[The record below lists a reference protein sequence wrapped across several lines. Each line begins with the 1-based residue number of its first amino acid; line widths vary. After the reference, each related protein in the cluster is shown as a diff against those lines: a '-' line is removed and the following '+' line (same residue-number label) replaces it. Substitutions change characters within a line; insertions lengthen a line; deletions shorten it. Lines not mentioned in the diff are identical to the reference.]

1 MENLFLLIQGA
12 LDRAIRRLRRG
23 RRPERMRRRLLVVQ
37 IDGLARSVFERA
49 LAAGHMPH
57 VRRLLA
63 SGRYRLHPMS
73 VGLPSST
80 PAFQMAAMYGV
91 QPDIPGFHYHD
102 KRRRVDI
109 HFPRA
114 GHAAEVEAA
123 HVAGRRGILEGGS
136 VYGCVFTGGAEN
148 DFFSFAALT
157 RPSGHGLVRVV
168 SGFVVVGWVF
178 LKGVTQTFVELAKLA
193 ARCLVDPRRAR
204 RRFRWTVIK
213 VGVSIWVRQF
223 FTAEVARDL
232 YDGVPAIYVNF
243 LDYDVAAH
251 AFGPRDRAAF
261 RALQF
266 VDRSIRQLSR
276 ILRRVP
282 EHQYDLFILADHGQ
296 AASVPFPKLAGGRSF
311 ERLVFDEVLEANGL
325 TGALVPRSRH
335 RRYAHGFT
343 AYRIGRGAV
352 TAAPRPDRDVAPG
365 REDREAYERGSV
377 RVISAG
383 PNAFLYV
390 VDTADPLPIEE
401 LEERFPGLA
410 ARISTTR
417 GVGFVLA
424 RSADGPVYFH
434 RGARLP
440 LDAAVREWLPDRDD
454 REIVVRDL
462 TTLIAMPS
470 AGDLIIYGTGA
481 PEGNVSYVPEV
492 GAHAGPS
499 PDELHTF
506 IVAPTRVAV
515 PPITHPLA
523 LYDLFIAYQETL
535 DPAHRREL

>member
-1 MENLFLLIQGA
+1 V
-12 LDRAIRRLRRG
+12 
-23 RRPERMRRRLLVVQ
+23 RRRLLVVQ
-37 IDGLARSVFERA
+37 IDGLSRSVFALA

-63 SGRYRLHPMS
+63 SGRYRQHPMS
-73 VGLPSST
+73 VGMPSST

-102 KRRRVDI
+102 KRRHVDV

-114 GHAAEVEAA
+114 GHAAEVEAT

-148 DFFSFAALT
+148 DFWSFAALT
-157 RPSGHGLVRVV
+157 RPSGHGLVRVL
-168 SGFVVVGWVF
+168 SGLLVVVWVL
-178 LKGVTQTFVELAKLA
+178 LKGVAQTFVELAKLA
-193 ARCLVDPRRAR
+193 ARCLVDPRRTR

-223 FTAEVARDL
+223 FTAQAARDL
-232 YDGVPAIYVNF
+232 YEGVPVIYVNY

-276 ILRRVP
+276 VNRRVP

-296 AASVPFPKLAGGRSF
+296 AASVPFVTLAGGRPF
-311 ERLVFDEVLEANGL
+311 ERVVFDDVLEANGL
-325 TGALVPRSRH
+325 TAALVPRLDNGG
-335 RRYAHGFT
+335 YAHGFA
-343 AYRIGRGAV
+343 AYRIGRGAR
-352 TAAPRPDRDVAPG
+352 AAKRLDREVGPG
-365 REDREAYERGSV
+365 REEREAYERGSV

-390 VDTADPLPIEE
+390 VDTPDPLPIEE
-401 LEERFPGLA
+401 IDNRFPGLA
-410 ARISTTR
+410 ERISATR

-424 RSADGPVYFH
+424 RSADGAAYFH
-434 RGARLP
+434 RGERRP
-440 LDAAVREWLPDRDD
+440 LDTAVREWFPDRAD
-454 REIVVRDL
+454 REVVTRDL
-462 TTLIAMPS
+462 EMLVAMPS

-506 IVAPTRVAV
+506 IVAPARVAV

-523 LYDLFIAYQETL
+523 LYDLFIAYREAP